1 MTGERP
7 SHEGMTLGVTKQRD
21 DYLIYF
27 SAPKGGIARVVLR
40 KGTFEKPGREVA
52 SRTLDKG
59 DDMPTMNDAGTITFA
74 GDEYVPNDMA
84 EGQRWMAGLIE
95 FSQPNVSSSKPA
107 RSLFTEDI
115 GAAKRWQY
123 ATVNT
128 GMFNSAERLTEVL
141 GEAGRVGWEL
151 VTVYDKSS
159 NWFGGMEKG
168 FMLLRREVPEGVE
181 PEAWSIQFSG

>member
-1 MTGERP
+1 MNLE
-7 SHEGMTLGVTKQRD
+7 VTKDQKS
-21 DYLIYF
+21 YVLWG
-27 SAPKGGIARVVLR
+27 SGKGLGLVRLS
-40 KGTFEKPGREVA
+40 KKPGGRDLA
-52 SRTLDKG
+52 TRTLDKAENW
-59 DDMPTMNDAGTITFA
+59 PTFSYGTITFA
-74 GDEYVPNDMA
+74 GEEYVPNREDEA
-84 EGQRWMAGLIE
+84 LAWIE
-95 FSQPNVSSSKPA
+95 ALGVNRPKPTSSKPA

-115 GAAKRWQY
+115 GAVKRWQY

-168 FMLLRREVPEGVE
+168 FMLLRREVPDGVE

>member
-1 MTGERP
+1 MT
-7 SHEGMTLGVTKQRD
+7 D
-21 DYLIYF
+21 LIQGT
-27 SAPKGGIARVVLR
+27 SA
-40 KGTFEKPGREVA
+40 F
-52 SRTLDKG
+52 
-59 DDMPTMNDAGTITFA
+59 NAGTSGF
-74 GDEYVPNDMA
+74 D
-84 EGQRWMAGLIE
+84 
-95 FSQPNVSSSKPA
+95 
-107 RSLFTEDI
+107 
-115 GAAKRWQY
+115 